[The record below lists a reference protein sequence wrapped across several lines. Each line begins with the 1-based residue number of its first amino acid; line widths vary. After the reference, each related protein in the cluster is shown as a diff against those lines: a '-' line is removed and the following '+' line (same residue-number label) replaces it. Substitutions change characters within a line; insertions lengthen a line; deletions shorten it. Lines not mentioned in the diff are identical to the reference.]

1 MKKETQK
8 STILPAISLRE
19 KDVLLSVPN
28 TLPGY
33 YKWWARSDSLNKV
46 LNSPALS
53 KKYKEELLP
62 YLTKKVI
69 NKEEYYYIY
78 VGVAIR
84 ESIRDRLNW
93 HVNQHHTKT
102 SVVSGFLSTLR
113 QTISSLVAEDQ
124 YNETLTNDFIDEL
137 YVEYYSVNLPIKS
150 DEAKIY
156 IEQIEKDELK
166 YNLIPLNLR
175 DNKNI
180 QLKPFLS
187 ELKNARKK
195 AKQKDVI

>member
-1 MKKETQK
+1 MKKRQ
-8 STILPAISLRE
+8 SQGIIPAINLRK
-19 KDVLLSVPN
+19 KDVLLTIPN

-33 YKWWARSDSLNKV
+33 YRWWARSESLNKI
-46 LNSPALS
+46 LNSSALS
-53 KKYKEELLP
+53 KEYKKELLP

-69 NKEEYYYIY
+69 NKETYYYIY

-93 HVNQHHTKT
+93 HVNQRHTKT

-124 YNETLTNDFIDEL
+124 YNETLTNEFINEL

-150 DEAKIY
+150 DEAKTF
-156 IEQIEKDELK
+156 IEQIEKEEM
-166 YNLIPLNLR
+166 NNHLIPLNLR
-175 DNKNI
+175 DNKNTK
-180 QLKPFLS
+180 LKPFLN
-187 ELKNARKK
+187 ELKNARKN